1 MKKAF
6 FTVFE
11 GLSIDENI
19 KKWAKFLN
27 KIYCNNFI
35 ETEWKIANYCLGNP
49 FDYVINYF
57 LYLLIFLI
65 PISNYS
71 FCKPMWK

>member
-35 ETEWKIANYCLGNP
+35 ETE
-49 FDYVINYF
+49 
-57 LYLLIFLI
+57 
-65 PISNYS
+65 
-71 FCKPMWK
+71 